1 VNRSSNIATS
11 RDLPCRRRRL
21 ARAAAIAGLAGLVGC
36 GSGGGTP
43 TGGLI
48 CRGEGV
54 VVGGKVTF
62 VKRLYSPQGLTGER
76 IVKPVRYGVV
86 EIVREVDG
94 SVVTT
99 TFTDKNGWYCTDMPT
114 LTSFST
120 VYPRVA
126 SRTDPQKFNI
136 VVTSDNVELY
146 SRPGDPFDASKP
158 GIYKRDFLLPLMA
171 KISSYDFPFSGAFN
185 IMDVLTT
192 GEEKAVELTGQAP
205 ADQLFGVWRP
215 GSVFGDGTFGTYF
228 GADEGTNNAY
238 IVLSGGAAGGPDIG
252 DHDEYDDDVILHE
265 FGHFM
270 AYSFS
275 KPAEVGGTHYLNDNS
290 QDIRLSWS
298 EGWATFFSAA
308 IRNSPVM
315 VNTYAGDPG
324 SLNRAFSYSFD
335 IEKPHSDILTSIG
348 TPLEDYGTYTTSEV
362 AVAAALWDLLDGYGE
377 AGDVSAEGLRRVW
390 QIMSRF
396 KTVPPPTV
404 TLETF
409 AGYFK
414 DLFGPTTFADFATT
428 ATLRKIE
435 LVPDAYES
443 RPDDVRGSAPDAGL
457 VPTCHTLYPA
467 GDVDYAKFTVDV
479 LRPVKVETFNLSN
492 GADTFLQ
499 IVDANGA
506 VVVVSGVKKVENDN
520 AADDAVIP
528 KPVQLGVCNRAVPL
542 PAVYRNMGVNNGER
556 LASTVVFDAQA
567 GIYYAKVTA
576 SLKGPSA
583 GAGTLG
589 SYGLLVTL
597 GVPLL

>member
-1 VNRSSNIATS
+1 MNRSSNIATS
-11 RDLPCRRRRL
+11 RRL
-21 ARAAAIAGLAGLVGC
+21 ARAAAIASLAGLVGC
-36 GSGGGTP
+36 GSGGGGTP
-43 TGGLI
+43 IGDLI

-76 IVKPVRYGVV
+76 IVKPVRYGAV

-94 SVVTT
+94 SVVAT
-99 TFTDKNGWYCTDMPT
+99 TFTDKNGSYCTDIPT

-126 SRTDPQKFNI
+126 SRTDPQKFKI
-136 VVTSDNVELY
+136 VVSNESIELY

-158 GIYKRDFLLPLMA
+158 GLYKRDFPLPLLA
-171 KISSYDFPFSGAFN
+171 QISGYAFPFSGAFN
-185 IMDVLTT
+185 IMDVLTR

-205 ADQLFGVWRP
+205 VDTLFGVWTP
-215 GSVFGDGTFGTYF
+215 GSVFGSGTVGTYF
-228 GADEGTNNAY
+228 APDDGTKNAY
-238 IVLSGGAAGGPDIG
+238 VVLSGGDAGGPDVG
-252 DHDEYDDDVILHE
+252 DHDEYDDDVIFHE

-275 KPAEVGGTHYLNDNS
+275 KPSEVGGTHYLNDNT

-324 SLNRAFSYSFD
+324 SLNREFSYSFD
-335 IEKPHSDILTSIG
+335 IEKPHSDVLTSIG
-348 TPLEDYGTYTTSEV
+348 TPLEDHGTYTTSEV
-362 AVAAALWDLLDGYGE
+362 SVAAALWDLLDGYGE
-377 AGDVSAEGLRRVW
+377 GGDVSSEGLQRVW

-409 AGYFK
+409 ATYFK
-414 DLFGPTTFADFATT
+414 DLFGPTTFANFATT
-428 ATLRKIE
+428 VTLRKIE
-435 LVPDAYES
+435 FVPDQYES
-443 RPDDVRGSAPDAGL
+443 VPDNAILPNTPDAG
-457 VPTCHTLYPA
+457 VAPTSTCHTLYPV

-479 LRPVKVETFNLSN
+479 PRSVTVQTFNLTN
-492 GADTFLQ
+492 GADTSLQ
-499 IVDANGA
+499 IVDANS
-506 VVVVSGVKKVENDN
+506 VVKVEND
-520 AADDAVIP
+520 DAIVP
-528 KPVQLGVCNRAVPL
+528 YQPQRCNRLVPV
-542 PAVYRNMGVNNGER
+542 PESYRVGPSAGPNNGER
-556 LASTVVFDAQA
+556 FASSVTFVAQP

-576 SLKGPSA
+576 SPKGQSA
-583 GAGTLG
+583 GAGTMG
-589 SYGLLVTL
+589 SYGLQVMFGL
-597 GVPLL
+597 PL

>member
-36 GSGGGTP
+36 GSGGGGTP
-43 TGGLI
+43 IGDLI
-48 CRGEGV
+48 CRGQGV

-76 IVKPVRYGVV
+76 IVKPVRYGAV
-86 EIVREVDG
+86 EIVREVDD
-94 SVVTT
+94 SVVAT
-99 TFTDKNGWYCTDMPT
+99 TFTDKNGSYCTDIPT

-126 SRTDPQKFNI
+126 SRTDPQKFKI
-136 VVTSDNVELY
+136 VVTSDNVDLY

-158 GIYKRDFLLPLMA
+158 GVYKRDFPLPLMVQLSGGVA
-171 KISSYDFPFSGAFN
+171 FPFSGAFN

-192 GEEKAVELTGQAP
+192 GAERAVALTGQAP
-205 ADQLFGVWRP
+205 AEQLFGVWRP
-215 GSVFGDGTFGTYF
+215 GTFFGDGTFGTYF
-228 GADEGTNNAY
+228 GGDEQTGDAF
-238 IVLSGGAAGGPDIG
+238 IVLSGGDGGGPDNG

-275 KPAEVGGTHYLNDNS
+275 KPAEIGGAHYLNDNT

-308 IRNSPVM
+308 IRESPVM

-324 SLNRAFSYSFD
+324 SPFREYSYAFD
-335 IEKPHSDILTSIG
+335 IEPPHSDVLSGIG
-348 TPLEDYGTYTTSEV
+348 TSLEDYGTYTTSEI

-377 AGDVSAEGLRRVW
+377 GGDVSSEGLQRVW

-396 KTVPPPTV
+396 KTVPPSTV

-409 AGYFK
+409 GTYFK
-414 DLFGPTTFADFATT
+414 DLFGPTSFSNFATT

-435 LVPDAYES
+435 FVPDEYE
-443 RPDDVRGSAPDAGL
+443 RFPDDVKGSAPDAANY
-457 VPTCHTLYPA
+457 PYTCHTLYPV
-467 GDVDYAKFTVDV
+467 GDVDYVKFTVNAPRKV
-479 LRPVKVETFNLSN
+479 TVKTFNLTN
-492 GADTFLQ
+492 GADTMLQ
-499 IVDANGA
+499 IVDANDTA
-506 VVVVSGVKKVENDN
+506 VIGN
-520 AADDAVIP
+520 DDA
-528 KPVQLGVCNRAVPL
+528 L
-542 PAVYRNMGVNNGER
+542 
-556 LASTVVFDAQA
+556 D
-567 GIYYAKVTA
+567 
-576 SLKGPSA
+576 PSA
-583 GAGTLG
+583 GSGVLPGWSERWAEQRGTLC
-589 SYGLLVTL
+589 LV
-597 GVPLL
+597 GDV